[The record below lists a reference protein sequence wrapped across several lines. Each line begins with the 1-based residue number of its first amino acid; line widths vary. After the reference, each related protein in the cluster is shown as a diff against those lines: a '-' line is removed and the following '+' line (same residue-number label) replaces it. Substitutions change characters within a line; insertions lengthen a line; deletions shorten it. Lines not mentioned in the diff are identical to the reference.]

1 MERFADRL
9 ARSHLLEWETSVTE
23 ADSPRRGRA
32 CPAKSP
38 GQENERNTGPSSHWR
53 TIFLEKL
60 AETSNVS
67 ASAAEAGITPSRA
80 YKARRDEAKF
90 AEAWFA
96 AVIEGYEHLEME
108 TLHRL
113 RMGTDKDEP
122 KFDIANAL
130 RILAMH
136 RETVA
141 RERARVEPRD
151 EEAILASI
159 DAKIERM
166 RSRERNATRL
176 LADEGIRGPHLLGKD
191 A

>member
-1 MERFADRL
+1 MKRFAGRL
-9 ARSHLLEWETSVTE
+9 APPHLLEWETSVTE

-32 CPAKSP
+32 CPAKSA
-38 GQENERNTGPSSHWR
+38 GQATDSSTSPSSHWR
-53 TIFLEKL
+53 SIFLDKL

-67 ASAAEAGITPSRA
+67 ASAAEAGITPGRA

-90 AEAWFA
+90 AAAWYA
-96 AVIEGYEHLEME
+96 ALLEGYEHLEME

-113 RMGTDKDEP
+113 RMGTEKDEP

-166 RSRERNATRL
+166 RSREMNATRL